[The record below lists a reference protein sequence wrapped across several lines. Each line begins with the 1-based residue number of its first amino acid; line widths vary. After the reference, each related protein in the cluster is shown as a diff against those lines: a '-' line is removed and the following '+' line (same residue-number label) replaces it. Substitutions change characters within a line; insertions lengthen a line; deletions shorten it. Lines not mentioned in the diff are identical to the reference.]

1 MADCKIVNEKVA
13 NTVSTIQTLA
23 TEYAQAGTDFETAFM
38 SAISEMEGDSKD
50 AMVDLFNKSYKD
62 FVTSME
68 SGLPAMINGLASLL
82 EGNRDNF
89 EKVDDQIAQS
99 IRNGGQQG

>member
-1 MADCKIVNEKVA
+1 MADCRIVNEKVA
-13 NTVSTIQTLA
+13 AAVEAIQKLA
-23 TEYAQAGTDFETAFM
+23 GEYATAGSDFETAFKA
-38 SAISEMEGDSKD
+38 AIADMEGDAKD
-50 AMVDLFNKSYKD
+50 AMIELFDKSYKD
-62 FVTSME
+62 FVTSNE
-68 SGLPAMINGLASLL
+68 AGLPAMINGLASLL

>member
-13 NTVSTIQTLA
+13 SSVKAIQGLANKYST
-23 TEYAQAGTDFETAFM
+23 AGSDFETAFKA
-38 SAISEMEGDSKD
+38 AIAEMEGDSKD
-50 AMVDLFNKSYKD
+50 ALEELFNKSYKD
-62 FVTSME
+62 FVTSMD
-68 SGLPAMINGLASLL
+68 SGLPGMIDGLAKLL

-99 IRNGGQQG
+99 IRGGGQ

>member
-1 MADCKIVNEKVA
+1 MADCRIVNEKVA
-13 NTVSTIQTLA
+13 AAVTAIQNLA
-23 TEYAQAGTDFETAFM
+23 KEYAQAGTDFEAAFKA
-38 SAISEMEGDSKD
+38 AIAEMEGDSKD
-50 AMVDLFNKSYKD
+50 AMDELFDKSYKE

-68 SGLPAMINGLASLL
+68 AGLPAMINGLASLL

>member
-1 MADCKIVNEKVA
+1 MADCRIVNDKVKS
-13 NTVSTIQTLA
+13 TVEAIQKLA
-23 TEYAQAGTDFETAFM
+23 GEYAAAGSDFENAFRA
-38 SAISEMEGDSKD
+38 AIADMEGDAKD
-50 AMVDLFNKSYKD
+50 AIEQLFNKSYKD
-62 FVTSME
+62 FVTSNE

>member
-13 NTVSTIQTLA
+13 SSVTAIQGLA
-23 TEYAQAGTDFETAFM
+23 KEYATAGSDFGSAFKA
-38 SAISEMEGDSKD
+38 AIAEMEGDSKD
-50 AMVDLFNKSYKD
+50 ALVELFDKSYKE

-68 SGLPAMINGLASLL
+68 AGLPAMINGLASLL

-99 IRNGGQQG
+99 IRGGGK

>member
-1 MADCKIVNEKVA
+1 MADCRIVNEKVA
-13 NTVSTIQTLA
+13 ASVTAIQNLA
-23 TEYAQAGTDFETAFM
+23 KEYAQAGTDFETAFM
-38 SAISEMEGDSKD
+38 NAIAEMEGDSKD
-50 AMVDLFNKSYKD
+50 AMVELFNKSYKE
-62 FVTSME
+62 FVTSLE

>member
-1 MADCKIVNEKVA
+1 
-13 NTVSTIQTLA
+13 
-23 TEYAQAGTDFETAFM
+23 
-38 SAISEMEGDSKD
+38 
-50 AMVDLFNKSYKD
+50 
-62 FVTSME
+62 ME